1 MKCHK
6 NRFKDKCDEC
16 GKFDYLKGI
25 NNKCLC
31 PNCQDKVE
39 DNVRQENREKSIENR
54 DKILEIQLS
63 IFDINNSQ
71 NSH

>member
-16 GKFDYLKGI
+16 RKFDYLKGI
-25 NNKCLC
+25 NNKCLF
-31 PNCQDKVE
+31 PNCQDKVK

-54 DKILEIQLS
+54 DKILEY
-63 IFDINNSQ
+63 N
-71 NSH
+71 

>member
-6 NRFKDKCDEC
+6 NSFKDKCDEC
-16 GKFDYLKGI
+16 GTFDYLKGI

-31 PNCQDKVE
+31 PKCY
-39 DNVRQENREKSIENR
+39 NVIYNVSQENREKSIDNR

>member
-31 PNCQDKVE
+31 PECIKNIPLNNKQFK
-39 DNVRQENREKSIENR
+39 EK
-54 DKILEIQLS
+54 QLS

>member
-31 PNCQDKVE
+31 PNCQNKVK
-39 DNVRQENREKSIENR
+39 DNVRQENR